1 MVRLDNQSNT
11 VCWFNS
17 SVIGTIF
24 LARSC
29 NLTLP
34 PAEKLDSFMAYFTV
48 WYYQENSY
56 LFFPQ
61 EAIINLIQEMT
72 VKNVEDVLNYQQEAM
87 MFFTVVGGTELPP
100 ELCPGPGLEFFN
112 FMKPSIGETT
122 MPYRCRHCQEKG
134 NAKICASG
142 TVFSIN
148 WQLVNPICSPSI
160 DNWWIWS
167 VLLVQNSVLSLSLWP
182 GKYHAT

>member
-29 NLTLP
+29 HLTLP
-34 PAEKLDSFMAYFTV
+34 PAEKLDSFLAYFAM
-48 WYYQENSY
+48 WYNQEYSHV
-56 LFFPQ
+56 FFPQ
-61 EAIINLIQEMT
+61 EAIRNLIQEMT
-72 VKNVEDVLNYQQEAM
+72 VKNAEDILRYQQEAM

-112 FMKPSIGETT
+112 FMKPSIRETT

-142 TVFSIN
+142 AVFF
-148 WQLVNPICSPSI
+148 
-160 DNWWIWS
+160 
-167 VLLVQNSVLSLSLWP
+167 
-182 GKYHAT
+182 H